1 MRFFLLMSGVLLA
14 AAALSTPAIAQADIL
29 TGNGLFRGCSAAL
42 QMPDRISQDDQV
54 YGGACVG
61 AVATIHLL
69 TMGKGL
75 PPRLT
80 SCPPAG
86 ATREQMMRVTV
97 RFMNEH
103 PEEMHQ
109 TFPLIIIKAFQQAFP
124 CHGRRAD

>member
-1 MRFFLLMSGVLLA
+1 MRFLQLLGGVFLGAIVVS
-14 AAALSTPAIAQADIL
+14 SPAIAQSDIL

-42 QMPDRISQDDQV
+42 QMPDRLSQDDQV

-75 PPRLT
+75 PPRLM
-80 SCPPAG
+80 SCPPTG
-86 ATREQMMRVTV
+86 TTREQMMRVTV
-97 RFMNEH
+97 RFMTEH

-109 TFPLIIIKAFQQAFP
+109 TFPLIIIKAFQRAFP
-124 CHGRRAD
+124 CRGRTD